1 MVEEGVGAVG
11 EGGADGDQVTRLENV
26 DEVLIDPIQEIENNQ
41 EYISNA
47 LIQEEDGGRAAAESS
62 QRSSSASKS

>member
-11 EGGADGDQVTRLENV
+11 EGGGDGDQVTRLENV

-41 EYISNA
+41 E
-47 LIQEEDGGRAAAESS
+47 
-62 QRSSSASKS
+62 